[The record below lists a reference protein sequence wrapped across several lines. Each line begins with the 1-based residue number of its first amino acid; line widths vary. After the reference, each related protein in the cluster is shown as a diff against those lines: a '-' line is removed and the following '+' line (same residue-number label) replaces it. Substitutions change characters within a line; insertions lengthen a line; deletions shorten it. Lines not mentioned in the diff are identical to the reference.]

1 MMGLQK
7 KKKDKKWNLVQ
18 RLKLKKSWI
27 DYLVNI
33 YSVCQTRD
41 LNYGLH
47 WVELIFFI
55 INLILKYKIP

>member
-41 LNYGLH
+41 LNWISLS
-47 WVELIFFI
+47 WINFFYYQP
-55 INLILKYKIP
+55 NTKV

>member
-1 MMGLQK
+1 MGLQK
-7 KKKDKKWNLVQ
+7 KKKKDKIWNLVQ

-33 YSVCQTRD
+33 YLVCQTRD
-41 LNYGLH
+41 PDYGLH

-55 INLILKYKIP
+55 IYFIIW